1 MAPKKITI
9 AELNRKLVDPAIR
22 EEDLRAYF
30 TIDETRSGPF
40 APAAV
45 YNPATVDL
53 SGMPDAVVRG
63 EMGLGIANWLARM
76 RRRVAFEN
84 RISDGSYKGP
94 IIVSEGDSWFQYPF
108 VLEDVID
115 HLMRDFA
122 ILSLDAGG
130 DTLENMLRE
139 SEFLEPIRQYGASIF
154 LISGGGNDLVAD
166 GFLAEH
172 LRDFDPALAPADY
185 LLPSFGA
192 LVDTAIRQ
200 YDQIFRTL
208 ETRFPQLSVVCHGY
222 DRPVPR
228 PDGKWLGKPMARR
241 GIADPGLQ
249 KAIAGTMIDR
259 FNTELGRLARGFPR
273 VTCLDLRAV
282 VRDDRWHDELHPVD
296 AGYGDVAARFRK
308 AIGVLAAPKAA
319 PQPAARAKGK
329 GKAKKGAAPPAGLP
343 LRQAISLHI
352 GLNEVDPAHYA
363 GWVGELAACEFDA
376 EDMEAIAR
384 SCGFAPT
391 RLATPAAT
399 RAAVVGAIRDAAGRL
414 KAGDIFLVSYSGHG
428 GQVPD
433 FNADEEDA
441 LDETWCLYDGQLI
454 DDELYAL
461 WAEFREGV
469 RILVVSDSCHSGS
482 VIKQMAEA
490 GSSPALHAVDD
501 EGYLCDPQ
509 GNRARAMPYRQS
521 VKVFRQNRD
530 FYEKLGRSIAR
541 TDTSLLARE
550 LVRPVAATVRLLSG
564 CQDNQ
569 FSYDGFDNGQFTGAL
584 LAVWNEGRFEGDY
597 DAFHQAILNRMPAI
611 QTPNHWQ
618 VGQPNAAFD
627 GQKPFAV

>member
-1 MAPKKITI
+1 MPQKKITI
-9 AELNRKLVDPAIR
+9 AELSQKLADPSVS
-22 EEDLRAYF
+22 EEALRAYF
-30 TIDETRSGPF
+30 AIDESRSGPF
-40 APAAV
+40 APTAV

-76 RRRVAFEN
+76 RRRIAFEN

-108 VLEDVID
+108 ILKDVID
-115 HLMRDFA
+115 HLMPDFA

-172 LRDFDPALAPADY
+172 LRDFDPALAPVDY
-185 LLPSFGA
+185 LLPSFDA
-192 LVDTAIRQ
+192 LVGTAIRQ
-200 YDQIFRTL
+200 YDQIFRAL
-208 ETRFPQLSVVCHGY
+208 ETQFPQLSVICHGY

-228 PDGKWLGKPMARR
+228 PDGKWIGQPMAKR
-241 GIADPGLQ
+241 GIADRGLQ
-249 KAIAGTMIDR
+249 KAIAGIMIDR
-259 FNTELGRLARGFPR
+259 FNVELARLARGFPR
-273 VTCLDLRAV
+273 VTCLDLRSV
-282 VRDDRWHDELHPVD
+282 VTDDRWHDELHPVD
-296 AGYGDVAARFRK
+296 AGYGDVASRFRT
-308 AIGVLAAPKAA
+308 AILEQGVPKAA
-319 PQPAARAKGK
+319 PKPARAKGK
-329 GKAKKGAAPPAGLP
+329 GKKASPAAAIP
-343 LRQAISLHI
+343 LRQALSLHI
-352 GLNEVDPAHYA
+352 GLNEVDPGHYA
-363 GWVGELAACEFDA
+363 GWRGELAACEYDA
-376 EDMEAIAR
+376 EDMETIAR
-384 SCGFAPT
+384 SCGFTAT
-391 RLATPAAT
+391 RLTTPAAT
-399 RAAVVGAIRDAAGRL
+399 RTAVVDAIQDAAGQL

-461 WAEFREGV
+461 WADFQEGV

-490 GSSPALHAVDD
+490 GSSPVLHAVDD
-501 EGYLCDPQ
+501 DGYVCDPQ
-509 GNRARAMPYRQS
+509 GNRARVMPYRQS

-530 FYEKLGRSIAR
+530 FYEALGRSIAR
-541 TDTSLLARE
+541 ADVSLLARE

-569 FSYDGFDNGQFTGAL
+569 YSYDGFDNGQFTGAL
-584 LAVWNEGRFEGDY
+584 LAVWNEGRFQGDY
-597 DAFHQAILNRMPAI
+597 DAFHKAILKRMPAI

-618 VGQPNAAFD
+618 VGQPNAAYD